1 MIRPAI
7 APTRV
12 FNPISRGLFTAARN
26 SVSQVQQST
35 QKISRGLNKDQKF
48 AMNYVEFFGSKK
60 TTKVLRKNLKA
71 LR

>member
-1 MIRPAI
+1 MIKPAI

-35 QKISRGLNKDQKF
+35 QKISR
-48 AMNYVEFFGSKK
+48 A
-60 TTKVLRKNLKA
+60 
-71 LR
+71 